1 MERAA
6 AGAWWRPAVITA
18 QYIQYCFDT
27 QPKAGPYTNYS
38 WVEITLIY
46 GSADGP
52 IMYPS
57 DIKYPRRPLKFD

>member
-1 MERAA
+1 MEQAA

-46 GSADGP
+46 G
-52 IMYPS
+52 ITE
-57 DIKYPRRPLKFD
+57 RH